1 MLQASIKKSVTK
13 SKYIFGHC
21 KPPQKNLK
29 VCVVVPAKDEAENI
43 FYTLDALRNQL
54 HTNGSSVDNSVF
66 EVLLLANNCIDG
78 TLDIALRYA
87 AEFPAFNLHV
97 TAAIIP
103 RKKANIGYVR
113 RILMDE
119 ACRRLSLN
127 GSTEGIIASTDG
139 DTVVDKYWLSNIIQ
153 EIALGND
160 AVGGRILTNNID
172 PSARLY
178 YLRDVTYRLLQAKVN
193 SIIDHKKN
201 NPWPC
206 HHQYFGA
213 SLAVTCS
220 MYNFCGR
227 LPGVPHLEDMA
238 LYNALVKVDAR
249 VRCSPNV
256 KVYTSGRT
264 DGRVEVGFSE
274 QLKQWVMLNNNHTPQ
289 MVEPAASL
297 IIKLKAKKLLRKCY
311 EIYSENKTIERNIV
325 KVIAESLMIDEAW
338 IIVEIATATF
348 FGALWQITE
357 DAVGEGDFYEEHPS
371 VYIMEAIDGLR
382 KFLKEN

>member
-1 MLQASIKKSVTK
+1 MVQASIKKSVTK
-13 SKYIFGHC
+13 NKNIFGHC
-21 KPPQKNLK
+21 KAPQISLK

-54 HTNGSSVDNSVF
+54 HTDGSRLDNSLF

-78 TLDIALRYA
+78 TLDVALRYA
-87 AEFPAFNLHV
+87 AEFPDFNLHV
-97 TAAIIP
+97 TSAIIP

-193 SIIDHKKN
+193 SIIDPEKN

-213 SLAVTCS
+213 SLAVTSS
-220 MYNFCGR
+220 MYIFCGR

-238 LYNALVKVDAR
+238 LYNALVKVDAKI
-249 VRCSPNV
+249 RCSPNV

-264 DGRVEVGFSE
+264 DGRVEIGFSE

-297 IIKLKAKKLLRKCY
+297 IIKLQAKKLLKKCY
-311 EIYSENKTIERNIV
+311 ETYSEKRIIERNSI
-325 KVIAESLMIDEAW
+325 KVIADSLMIDASW
-338 IIVEIATATF
+338 LTAEIAGATF

-357 DAVGEGDFYEEHPS
+357 DVIGEGDFYEEYPA
-371 VYIMEAIDGLR
+371 VYIMEAVDGLR
-382 KFLKEN
+382 KFLNEG